1 MAIQLNGTIANWQ
14 QHKSALESSL
24 YELGVGHLLDMT
36 DDQVPPTPDAIT
48 ATNAAAVGFATRL
61 LSDHRDKD
69 MKGYGYMT
77 KCMDPGTRQMVLD
90 KSGTAADV
98 ADAAQPEKTVLKGSI
113 RSLWAAYGTLMQ
125 QPANRRTQHRNL
137 LAVMSGSTKPQPR
150 WLDGGR
156 SPVVEVAELV
166 NKNNM
171 IEAGMKMSNDAL
183 MVVILSKLPPCMR
196 SFYDHHIRT
205 PQSYAVFY
213 NQLVEECD
221 QYKWHA
227 VSDVEHHGEAAYH
240 ADYPDDTWYDPPAPN
255 PYDPTWHPCGELG
268 LAG

>member
-90 KSGTAADV
+90 KWPPPPTPTGTV
-98 ADAAQPEKTVLKGSI
+98 SSIPVGVL
-113 RSLWAAYGTLMQ
+113 
-125 QPANRRTQHRNL
+125 
-137 LAVMSGSTKPQPR
+137 
-150 WLDGGR
+150 
-156 SPVVEVAELV
+156 
-166 NKNNM
+166 
-171 IEAGMKMSNDAL
+171 EAG
-183 MVVILSKLPPCMR
+183 
-196 SFYDHHIRT
+196 
-205 PQSYAVFY
+205 Q
-213 NQLVEECD
+213 
-221 QYKWHA
+221 
-227 VSDVEHHGEAAYH
+227 
-240 ADYPDDTWYDPPAPN
+240 
-255 PYDPTWHPCGELG
+255 
-268 LAG
+268 